1 MLNES
6 SMYEEAVHR
15 NDKRQKRPDDE
26 PQAYAGADE
35 NSSSDDE
42 VRAYGI
48 KWCANDGKN
57 GTR

>member
-1 MLNES
+1 
-6 SMYEEAVHR
+6 MYEEAVHR